1 MRQGVVASPGRRVPP
16 VKRPLLQ
23 RKPSSELRRSACRP
37 SSLETSRP
45 QRFPPPRAERLRP
58 RWAPQGRDVRIR
70 GARPKQV
77 HERRASVTPAVRG
90 RFCYFSIYYLTIH
103 ILSGRTVKDV
113 ISALGEFF
121 TNVGAAVSNRWP
133 TRLSRPALSG
143 RAVRAARAVLA
154 AGALGALAFSG
165 VTPVQAQSLP
175 AGTVCQEIL
184 PPYCANNQTQTIDGE
199 EVPAPIIPGFSSG
212 CWDWQRTFQC
222 VDPPSYSCSP
232 AADFSTVMSTCSLT
246 AATINSSI
254 TLNNLTYI
262 TSGTYTYDCGFG
274 TPTQTTSD
282 LPSGDSCVE
291 LSSSTSDSNYVNAA
305 PPGTQPATDGTS
317 GAPTTATL
325 SGSIA
330 TTQTTTENYV
340 CYAPP
345 QTICSDTCYAQTTDA
360 NGTTNE
366 TQVPCTA
373 PVTTCTVASD
383 SCNDTLTTNAD
394 GSTST
399 SQALGPDG
407 RCIDSTQYS
416 TCQNGNPPACLN
428 QSNCTL
434 TSSGP
439 SSVQPNGTAL
449 TQTQNYTCTNTTT
462 SCGQY
467 ATVNNCVEPNA
478 WGWDQIGIDT
488 TAGSGL
494 GAADEAI
501 AQLTATQ
508 QGMNNDDPYIFSGQN
523 MTCTYP
529 MGGFLDTFLVAVVS
543 VIAVATAFFTAG
555 GSLAALA
562 SMSFTAAETAA
573 METVAEY
580 AAAATLATAAYE
592 APNSQAFGTNCCQDY
607 VVQGSDAWYK
617 LGSCSGEEVQLG
629 VARYKGLTYYLG
641 DYCSKHEFPFGNC
654 VQETESYCV
663 FDDLLA
669 LIVNEQG
676 REQLAEIQAADSVT
690 TTATNPINFNLY
702 NTLQPNATKYAGV
715 LNNGQWVQL
724 ANQNGSQVWYWQ
736 FPGYCDSTADQAA
749 AYSVYNTEVDNL
761 MSLQGIQPGTM
772 TTQQAANFL
781 ANMTAEPAF
790 QECPTTPGT
799 ISFMTCQLQNDEC
812 NTSELPANPEGIS
825 TDMSGSDVST
835 ADPNWIIQEVPAFQT
850 AGQVQTTATMPS
862 NPSFP
867 AVTTAINDFVS
878 STGSCQN
885 SGACLYTFEVT
896 NKEATNGLG
905 ARKQTSS
912 TVQFPMYTMAYSSA
926 LPSITYLSPS
936 GVLNMAAY
944 EADPSRGMA
953 NPTTVST
960 QRFIFHPN
968 QVVGAPPNPI
978 GLGVLLEYAYTNTGG
993 TSIADD
999 YIPLVVPTSLAP
1011 DTPGWWPYVAPGAD
1025 ASNPDDYFYL
1035 SGSCDPTSYWCNYT
1049 ITVDLNV
1056 PLHPWGSPQ
1065 DPQCWGFTMEQ
1076 MAALD
1081 FSKMDL
1087 SQWVN
1092 SLELNLPTSG
1102 MTAGETT
1109 AMQNQVTASAQ
1120 AFYSATSTG
1129 ATITSPGGGDL
1140 ALVTNTDVLPDLNN
1154 PAFQSYYLTF
1164 AVPSNWPQYYT
1175 TQPNDNPVT
1184 NVQVNWGDGS
1194 PSQPVSMA
1202 SGNMAYDGSH
1212 DYGDDPAGQYTVT
1225 VTLDTANNGSQTL
1238 TADITVQPNAGV
1250 AASAATV
1257 SFNNNGADGAPATTY
1272 TPSNTI
1278 SGNNEDPT
1286 NVQTLSPGTTA
1297 QFADQGAS
1305 VGAAAST
1312 PTTTLPTGAT
1322 Q

>member
-1 MRQGVVASPGRRVPP
+1 MKDVISTLGDFFANVMAAAS
-16 VKRPLLQ
+16 
-23 RKPSSELRRSACRP
+23 SRRSAC
-37 SSLETSRP
+37 LSRLMS
-45 QRFPPPRAERLRP
+45 F
-58 RWAPQGRDVRIR
+58 G
-70 GARPKQV
+70 
-77 HERRASVTPAVRG
+77 RAS
-90 RFCYFSIYYLTIH
+90 
-103 ILSGRTVKDV
+103 RTV
-113 ISALGEFF
+113 
-121 TNVGAAVSNRWP
+121 
-133 TRLSRPALSG
+133 
-143 RAVRAARAVLA
+143 RAIFA
-154 AGALGALAFSG
+154 AGLLGVLVLSDI
-165 VTPVQAQSLP
+165 VPTQAQTLP
-175 AGTVCQEIL
+175 TGTVCQEIL
-184 PPYCANNQTQTIDGE
+184 PPYCANNQTQIVQGVV
-199 EVPAPIIPGFSSG
+199 VPAPIIPGYSSG

-232 AADFSTVMSTCSLT
+232 AANYATVMSTCSLT

-254 TLNNLTYI
+254 TLNGLTYI
-262 TSGTYTYDCGFG
+262 TSGTYDYDCGFG

-291 LSSSTSDSNYVNAA
+291 LSSSTTDSGYVNSA
-305 PPGTQPATDGTS
+305 PPGTQPATDGGS
-317 GAPTTATL
+317 GPPTTAPLT
-325 SGSIA
+325 GSTA

-345 QTICSDTCYAQTTDA
+345 QTVCSDTCYASTTDA
-360 NGTTNE
+360 NGTTSE
-366 TQVPCTA
+366 QQVPCTA
-373 PVTTCTVASD
+373 PVTTCTVASN
-383 SCNDTLTTNAD
+383 SCNDTLTTNSD
-394 GSTST
+394 GSVST
-399 SQALGPDG
+399 TQSVGPDG
-407 RCIDSTQYS
+407 RCIDSNEIS

-428 QSNCTL
+428 QGNCTL

-462 SCGQY
+462 SCGEY
-467 ATVNNCVEPNA
+467 AQVNNCVEPNA
-478 WGWDQIGIDT
+478 WGWDQIGINQT
-488 TAGSGL
+488 SATGL

-508 QGMNNDDPYIFSGQN
+508 QGMNNDSPYIFSGQN

-529 MGGFLDTFLVAVVS
+529 MGGFLDTFLVVIVS
-543 VIAVATAFFTAG
+543 VIAVAAAFFTAG

-562 SMSFTAAETAA
+562 AEGFTTAEVGA
-573 METVAEY
+573 MESVAEY

-592 APNSQAFGTNCCQDY
+592 APNSKALGTNCCQDY

-617 LGSCSGEEVQLG
+617 IGACTGEEVQLG

-669 LIVNEQG
+669 LVVNEQG
-676 REQLAEIQAADSVT
+676 RAQLAEIQAADSVT
-690 TTATNPINFNLY
+690 TTATNPNNFSLY
-702 NTLQPNATKYAGV
+702 NTLTPNATAYAGV

-749 AYSVYNTEVDNL
+749 AYTLYNNEVDNL

-781 ANMTAEPAF
+781 ANMTNEPAF

-799 ISFMTCQLQNDEC
+799 MSFMTCQLQNDQC

-825 TDMSGSDVST
+825 TDMSGAEVST
-835 ADPNWIIQEVPAFQT
+835 ADPNWVIQEVPAFPVTGQT
-850 AGQVQTTATMPS
+850 LTTATMPS
-862 NPSFP
+862 NSAFP
-867 AVTTAINDFVS
+867 AVTTALNDFVS
-878 STGSCQN
+878 STGSCQTT
-885 SGACLYTFEVT
+885 GACLYTFEIT

-912 TVQFPMYTMAYSSA
+912 TAQFPMYTMSYSSS
-926 LPSITYLSPS
+926 LPSITYLSTA
-936 GVLNMAAY
+936 GVLDMAAY
-944 EADPSRGMA
+944 EADPGRGMA
-953 NPTTVST
+953 TPTTVST

-968 QVVGAPPNPI
+968 QVFGAPPNPI
-978 GLGVLLEYAYTNTGG
+978 GQGVLLEYAYQATGG
-993 TSIADD
+993 QTIASD

-1011 DTPGWWPYVAPGAD
+1011 DTTGWWPYVAPGAD
-1025 ASNPDDYFYL
+1025 ATNPDQYFYL
-1035 SGSCDPTSYWCNYT
+1035 SGNCDPTSYWCNYT

-1065 DPQCWGFTMEQ
+1065 DPQCWGFTLEQ

-1102 MTAGETT
+1102 MTAAETT
-1109 AMQNQVTASAQ
+1109 AMQNQVKASAQ

-1175 TQPNDNPVT
+1175 DQPDNNPVS

-1194 PSQPVSMA
+1194 ASQPVSMA
-1202 SGNMAYDGSH
+1202 SGNMAYDGTH
-1212 DYGDDPAGQYTVT
+1212 DYGDDAAGQYTVT
-1225 VTLDTANNGSQTL
+1225 VTLDTANNGPQTL
-1238 TADITVQPNAGV
+1238 TADITVQPNAGT
-1250 AASAATV
+1250 AATAAPITF
-1257 SFNNNGADGAPATTY
+1257 SNNGADGAPATTY

-1286 NVQTLSPGTTA
+1286 NVSTLSPGTTA
-1297 QFADQGAS
+1297 QFQDQGAS

-1312 PTTTLPTGAT
+1312 PTTTLPAGAT